1 MDWEKILKSR
11 ERRKSAPYLRLKKTK
26 GLQNV
31 TYSLLQ
37 YPKKNKKL
45 DPFGFFKTSVANSA
59 KNQKSGVTAS
69 SGTAI
74 STDFAT
80 LTCSEILSKILIRCV
95 TWH

>member
-1 MDWEKILKSR
+1 MKFSETFISHVFQNSQDNLRKSRLKSAR
-11 ERRKSAPYLRLKKTK
+11 GRS
-26 GLQNV
+26 
-31 TYSLLQ
+31 
-37 YPKKNKKL
+37 
-45 DPFGFFKTSVANSA
+45 
-59 KNQKSGVTAS
+59 VTAS

>member
-1 MDWEKILKSR
+1 MKRINLLRDFQSKI
-11 ERRKSAPYLRLKKTK
+11 KT
-26 GLQNV
+26 L
-31 TYSLLQ
+31 SLI
-37 YPKKNKKL
+37 
-45 DPFGFFKTSVANSA
+45 GVI
-59 KNQKSGVTAS
+59 VTAS

>member
-1 MDWEKILKSR
+1 MKKNLLEKVSQCRKKNEIGGNRKTPENLKGDR
-11 ERRKSAPYLRLKKTK
+11 LEIFFERRT
-26 GLQNV
+26 
-31 TYSLLQ
+31 
-37 YPKKNKKL
+37 KKL
-45 DPFGFFKTSVANSA
+45 KGGTIWSRSELY
-59 KNQKSGVTAS
+59 VTAS